1 MKDNN
6 KNNYFELV
14 MGYFIGILFILIFF
28 GTSIVPKSHPNIQ
41 INIGD
46 IVRNSH
52 IYIFNKHIHHWLIGI
67 CVLLLVFCIEQYY
80 SSKYFSIIK
89 GFTSVII
96 VHGLLYGDRFD
107 LS

>member
-80 SSKYFSIIK
+80 SSKLIRKNYGRFK
-89 GFTSVII
+89 VRI
-96 VHGLLYGDRFD
+96 VYL
-107 LS
+107 